1 MYLYLKSR
9 LYVYKMFKRLFL
21 VLIYALSVTCSQ
33 LDMFMNR
40 HLISGSHTHP
50 DVPHHIR
57 GENFTHDNLEKYFD
71 VFQKNYSYHVH
82 THPRRSLTQAV
93 LAMDD
98 VVAIGKQAWTFIEE
112 NKPVLNVNTDYAGA
126 IPKSVTD
133 WTRMAGWKNS
143 ARGPFTISLVNG
155 FGSEVVHVDFR
166 WSHSYG
172 GNYNGKGEY
181 VTQAGPVVG
190 RISVSWGYTVD
201 VAVQAFQPLNVGTVI
216 DPISQI
222 DVSIKSTTSTVLKDT
237 VQNCRARFIG
247 DGSINIVN
255 CDMNML

>member
-1 MYLYLKSR
+1 
-9 LYVYKMFKRLFL
+9 MFRRLFI
-21 VLIYALSVTCSQ
+21 VLIYALSVTCSH

-40 HLISGSHTHP
+40 HLISGSHYYP

-57 GENFTHDNLEKYFD
+57 GENFTHANIEKYFD
-71 VFQKNYSYHVH
+71 VFQKNYSCHAQAP
-82 THPRRSLTQAV
+82 PRRSLTQAV
-93 LAMDD
+93 LAVDD
-98 VVAIGKQAWTFIEE
+98 VIAIGKQAWTFIEE

-143 ARGPFTISLVNG
+143 VRGPFTISLVNG

-181 VTQAGPVVG
+181 VSQAGPVVG
-190 RISVSWGYTVD
+190 RISISWGYTVD
-201 VAVQAFQPLNVGTVI
+201 VVVQAFQPLNVGTVI